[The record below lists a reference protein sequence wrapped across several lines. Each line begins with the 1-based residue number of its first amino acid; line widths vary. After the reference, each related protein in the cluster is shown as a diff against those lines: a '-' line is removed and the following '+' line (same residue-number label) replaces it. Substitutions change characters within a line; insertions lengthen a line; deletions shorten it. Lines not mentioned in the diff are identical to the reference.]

1 MARDRLL
8 FFATDIHGSEACF
21 RKWLAAARA
30 YKADTL
36 VMGGDLTGK
45 VIVPVHPR
53 NGHHVARFRG
63 AEHRLESKAEL
74 EAFTRTVADAGGY
87 VWHAELDEAEQVLAN
102 DEATE
107 RLFVRLAAE
116 RVRQWVDLAEERLAD
131 DVQAF
136 IIPGN
141 DDAPEVDAE
150 LERGQRLR
158 NAEQRV
164 TWLDEW
170 LPMVSYGDAT
180 PTPWDSPREV
190 SEEEYERRVEA
201 LIGQLEDARAAV
213 LNLHV
218 PPHGSQLDLAPAL
231 DEEHRVRYSAA
242 GEMLLAP
249 VGGHSV
255 RALIERHEPLLGLH
269 GHVHEGRGRAKIGR
283 TVCFNPGSDYQQG
296 VLRGVLVR
304 LSPRKGVRDYTFTT
318 G

>member
-30 YKADTL
+30 YGADTL

-63 AEHRLESKAEL
+63 EERQLETAAEL
-74 EAFTRTVADAGGY
+74 ETFTRKVADAGGY
-87 VWHAELDEAEQVLAN
+87 VWHAEPDEAERAFAD
-102 DEATE
+102 DEASE
-107 RLFVRLAAE
+107 RLFARLTAE
-116 RVRQWVDLAEERLAD
+116 RVRQWVDLAEQRLGD

-158 NAEQRV
+158 NAEERV
-164 TWLDEW
+164 TWLDDW
-170 LPMVSYGDAT
+170 LPMVSYGDST

-201 LIGQLEDARAAV
+201 LIGQLEDPRSAV

-218 PPHGSQLDLAPAL
+218 PPRDSQLDLAPAL
-231 DEEHRVRYSAA
+231 DEERRVRYSAA

-249 VGGHSV
+249 VGGRGV
-255 RALIERHEPLLGLH
+255 RACIERHEPLLGLH

-283 TVCFNPGSDYQQG
+283 TMCFNPGSDYQTG

-304 LSPRKGVRDYTFTT
+304 ISPRKGVRDYAFTT